1 LEEQALVLMQ
11 APEAPE
17 LAVQV
22 AGLVEEGAGAEDA
35 VSGDW

>member
-1 LEEQALVLMQ
+1 MLMQ
-11 APEAPE
+11 VPETPE
-17 LAVQV
+17 LTVQV